1 MSPAVKRDLGDLLSR
16 LTAEETDRRE
26 YGRLLVALTGALTAG
41 ARVAGARAALTGRW
55 LTDVVVE
62 DVAPHLPVRDLLTLR
77 THHGGRS
84 GDDLAQALI
93 RNAAITTSSLGA
105 AAGALAAAEMVAPPT
120 LLAAPFQLAAE
131 TLAVIAIEVKLVA
144 ELHVVYGQAPVGTRS
159 QVATAYLTAWAAR
172 GRSTRRPA
180 SRRCRRC
187 CRPRPAAA
195 APPGG
200 PALGPQPVGV
210 RALPRR
216 CRGRRRA
223 EPPRDARPG
232 RDDQARPPPA
242 ALVHPACGASPY

>member
-144 ELHVVYGQAPVGTRS
+144 ELHVVYGQAPEGTRS
-159 QVATAYLTAWAAR
+159 QLATAYLTAWAAR
-172 GRSTRRPA
+172 RPVDTKTGSAPLSALLSAATKQQLRRRVIRRSGRNLSAFAPFLTGAVAGAELNRRETRGLGETIKLA
-180 SRRCRRC
+180 L
-187 CRPRPAAA
+187 RPR
-195 APPGG
+195 
-200 PALGPQPVGV
+200 
-210 RALPRR
+210 R
-216 CRGRRRA
+216 
-223 EPPRDARPG
+223 
-232 RDDQARPPPA
+232 
-242 ALVHPACGASPY
+242 